1 MREALRGSSC
11 TSMEGAEEAKKS
23 KKRTDMLNQHLKM
36 SLLSHTW
43 TLKILKHLEMKLA
56 LAPHARTRP
65 RQRPNKTPE
74 RQLGKLRLSSSKDQ
88 RKTADHD
95 REVAIQKERDRH
107 ERLYQEQDLGRKLR
121 KWSTKP
127 IKENLDPLV
136 KTNKKTEALNDKDGY
151 ESKSGQI
158 PMKEYKKLLRNVD
171 DDRRDSKMSNSQK
184 KENLE
189 RYKKMV
195 KKINSQRDL
204 PGWWPLARSL
214 NELDEE
220 HSSDS
225 DIDDDN
231 VSSPSESNFSG
242 SEGYSPQQLRRKLG
256 SRRKTGPQG
265 EVLGWKGIDY
275 GRATFLLRK
284 GVKGAYSYEFVPDD
298 EVYGFDKEKCPRLAG
313 EESQP
318 GLQRKRNGEVFQ
330 SWI

>member
-1 MREALRGSSC
+1 MEVPVPAWKEQKKPQKAKKDRYVEPASEDESAFSHMDAKDIEALGNETGAG
-11 TSMEGAEEAKKS
+11 TSRSNKTKT
-23 KKRTDMLNQHLKM
+23 KT
-36 SLLSHTW
+36 
-43 TLKILKHLEMKLA
+43 
-56 LAPHARTRP
+56 
-65 RQRPNKTPE
+65 KTPE

-136 KTNKKTEALNDKDGY
+136 KTNKKIEALNDKDGY

-158 PMKEYKKLLRNVD
+158 PMKEYKKLLRNVG

-220 HSSDS
+220 HS
-225 DIDDDN
+225 
-231 VSSPSESNFSG
+231 
-242 SEGYSPQQLRRKLG
+242 
-256 SRRKTGPQG
+256 
-265 EVLGWKGIDY
+265 
-275 GRATFLLRK
+275 
-284 GVKGAYSYEFVPDD
+284 YEFVPDD

-313 EESQP
+313 EESQR